1 MKFTIL
7 QMEDRTKPLL
17 SLFMNHNR
25 DICETNNF
33 EYVFMERSADH
44 VPPYWG
50 KIVELQ
56 RLLADPSRDYVMWL
70 DSDAFLYKFDKAR
83 FTQFLDTNSAYSMI
97 ISGDMPPWQHGTFN
111 AGSFIVKNDE
121 AGRTIVDTW
130 LSAYNPE
137 KWTHSN
143 GKWTTSGVWAGRE
156 YEQGAFM
163 STILSNQQFAQ
174 HIQSVHYSVL
184 NNNSCIH
191 NTDNT
196 LVVHLAGGHKTNKDN
211 IESCTASIQNEDYN
225 PIVYYLRKFLYLIAF
240 GLLVW
245 TCIYYTKPIVRNL
258 QQLNPLVRKILHIR

>member
-1 MKFTIL
+1 
-7 QMEDRTKPLL
+7 MEDRSDSLL
-17 SLFMNHNR
+17 TLFMNHNR
-25 DICETNNF
+25 EQCQSSRF
-33 EYVFMERSADH
+33 EYVFLEKSTAN

-83 FTQFLDTNSAYSMI
+83 FTQFLNTNSAYSMI
-97 ISGDMPPWQHGTFN
+97 ISGDMPPYTSPFN

-130 LSAYNPE
+130 MSAYHPD
-137 KWTHSN
+137 KWSHAN
-143 GKWTTSGVWAGRE
+143 GKWTTSGMWAGPE
-156 YEQGAFM
+156 YEQGAFVAN
-163 STILSNQQFAQ
+163 IFYKDEFVP
-174 HIQSVHYSVL
+174 HIKKVHYSVL

-196 LVVHLAGGHKTNKDN
+196 LVVHLAGPHKEKKVN

-225 PIVYYLRKFLYLIAF
+225 PMGYYLRIFLYLIAV
-240 GLLVW
+240 GLFVW
-245 TCIYYTKPIVRNL
+245 TCIYHTKSIVRAL
-258 QQLNPLVRKILHIR
+258 KQLNPFVRKLLHIR